1 MSGGKDAAYGLGR
14 EHDVKA
20 LLPTVSALLFSVAI
34 LVTGNGLQWT
44 LIPVRASLLT
54 FDPIEIGL
62 LGSSYYFG
70 FALGCILGGR
80 VIQRVGHIRAFTALT
95 AIASTVVMVHTLTS
109 NPVAW
114 WGLRAVTGFC
124 FAGLYLVIESWL
136 NERATNE
143 NRGLVMGIYTMINLS
158 VTIIGQMMLTLG
170 DPADFPLFALASILI
185 SLAAVPVALTAAR
198 PPARLMQSR
207 LRPIKLYSKS
217 PVGVVGVLLAGVA
230 TGAFWSLGPSYA
242 IAFGADTSEV
252 AIFMSIAVFGGALVQ
267 WPVGRL
273 SDNFDRRIVVIG
285 LCGVG
290 VLAALTLAL
299 ANIEE
304 RAVVAV
310 LVAAFGASA
319 MPLYAICAAHAFDHI
334 DAQDTVETSSGLL
347 LANGL
352 GAIAGPI
359 AAAFF
364 MGPVGPG
371 GLFIA
376 TAAAHLMLAV
386 FVIWRIRI
394 SHPVTREQRNE
405 FDLATT
411 APTMVALTPKEKA
424 GE

>member
-1 MSGGKDAAYGLGR
+1 MR
-14 EHDVKA
+14 A
-20 LLPTVSALLFSVAI
+20 LLPTVSALLLSIGI

-44 LIPVRASLLT
+44 LIPVRASILA

-62 LGSSYYFG
+62 LGSSYYLG

-80 VIQRVGHIRAFTALT
+80 VIQRVGHIRTFTALT
-95 AIASTVVMVHTLTS
+95 AIASTVAMLHALTS
-109 NPVAW
+109 NPMAW
-114 WGLRAVTGFC
+114 WALRSITGFC

-136 NERATNE
+136 NERATND

-158 VTIIGQMMLTLG
+158 VTIVGQMMLTLG

-198 PPARLMQSR
+198 PPARLMESR
-207 LRPIKLYSKS
+207 LRPVKLYTGS

-230 TGAFWSLGPSYA
+230 TGAFWSLGPAYA
-242 IAFGADTSEV
+242 IAFGANTSEI
-252 AIFMSIAVFGGALVQ
+252 AIFMSITVLGGALVQ
-267 WPVGRL
+267 WPIGRL
-273 SDNFDRRIVVIG
+273 SDAFDRRIVVIG
-285 LCGVG
+285 LCGIG
-290 VLAALTLAL
+290 VFAALILAL

-304 RAVVAV
+304 RVVTAI

-334 DAQDTVETSSGLL
+334 ETQDTVETSSGLL
-347 LANGL
+347 LANGI

-364 MGPVGPG
+364 MGPLGPG

-376 TAAAHLMLAV
+376 TAGAHLMLAA
-386 FVIWRIRI
+386 FVIWRIRT
-394 SHPVTREQRNE
+394 SHPVPREERSE
-405 FDLATT
+405 FDLSTT
-411 APTMVALTPKEKA
+411 APTMVALMPLEKESD
-424 GE
+424 